1 MIKTKVIWKND
12 KKAENDKKK
21 RFFET
26 DIEKK
31 TDVKYIISEFFL
43 EGLVV
48 IISTS
53 FLLKEPESQNVNQE

>member
-12 KKAENDKKK
+12 KKAENDKK

>member
-1 MIKTKVIWKND
+1 MIKKQKMI
-12 KKAENDKKK
+12 KK

>member
-1 MIKTKVIWKND
+1 MIKKQKMIF
-12 KKAENDKKK
+12 KK

>member
-1 MIKTKVIWKND
+1 MI
-12 KKAENDKKK
+12 KKAENDKKKK

>member
-12 KKAENDKKK
+12 KKAENDFKK

-26 DIEKK
+26 DVEKK